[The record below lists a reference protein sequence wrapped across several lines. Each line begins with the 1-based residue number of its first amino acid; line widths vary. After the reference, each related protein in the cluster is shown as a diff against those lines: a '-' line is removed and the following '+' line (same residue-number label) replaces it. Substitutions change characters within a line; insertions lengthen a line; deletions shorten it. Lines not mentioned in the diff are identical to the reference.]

1 MRTSERKFFFF
12 GRKNLGD
19 ITTGGMIKMI
29 VVLKNGAPQAKV
41 DELVQGLKDRGFG
54 IHLSKGEESTIL
66 GLIGDTSKLVPEDF
80 LANEIVESAQR
91 VKAAYKKASRSF
103 HPENSI
109 IEVRSPVSPK
119 DKAMGAL
126 IGDGKT
132 VAIMAGPCS
141 VETEEQIIE
150 VAKDVKASGARF
162 LRGGAFKPRTSPY
175 SFQGLGA
182 EGLELLKIARK
193 ETGLPI
199 VTELMAIQQIP
210 LFEDVDIIQ
219 IGARNMQNFDLLKE
233 VGKLKKPILLKRG
246 LSATVKEFLMS
257 AEYIMAS
264 GNENV
269 ILCERGIRTFDNY
282 TRNCLD
288 LSIVPYLKKE
298 THLPVII
305 DPSHA
310 CGIRWMV
317 PTLAKAAVAVG
328 ADGLIIEVHNNPE
341 KALCDGEQSLTPKQ
355 FDDLM
360 KVLDKYAAVEG
371 RTV

>member
-1 MRTSERKFFFF
+1 
-12 GRKNLGD
+12 
-19 ITTGGMIKMI
+19 MI
-29 VVLKNGAPQAKV
+29 VVLKNGAEKQKIE
-41 DELVQGLKDRGFG
+41 ELKKNLNEKGLE
-54 IHLSKGEESTIL
+54 IHESKGKDVTL
-66 GLIGDTSKLVPEDF
+66 WGLVGDTSRITPEEL
-80 LANEIVESAQR
+80 LANDIVESAQR
-91 VKAAYKKASRSF
+91 VKAPYKQASRSF
-103 HPENSI
+103 HPEDTVVDVKGN
-109 IEVRSPVSPK
+109 K
-119 DKAMGAL
+119 
-126 IGDGKT
+126 IGDGKICS
-132 VAIMAGPCS
+132 IMAGPCS

-150 VAKDVKASGARF
+150 VAKAVKASGARF

-199 VTELMAIQQIP
+199 VTELMAINQIP

-233 VGKLKKPILLKRG
+233 VGKLKNPILLKRG

-341 KALCDGEQSLTPKQ
+341 KALCDGEQSLTPAQ

-360 KVLDKYAAVEG
+360 KVLGKYAAVEG